1 MECCIITLFRYISL
15 CCITQSFRNLP
26 ELPNKSQFFV
36 EWKWRHCH
44 CAKTTQCMKGR
55 LYPSAIQSGLSS
67 PSRAMA
73 SRQQNRVCSR
83 EVSHFIKLLHST
95 WLQMVKGTVSV
106 STPDINGGG
115 DRQWCAV
122 WQDDIESVKG
132 FKKKAESKQIF
143 LSKAAGIYSGNGEF
157 VDVHLFRLCPLF
169 FSLLLVNCRALS
181 CGHWSSLETVKRT
194 LAFYFMNS
202 QRKDTRSVRV
212 VAALKSSLVL
222 VAVKS
227 MRSKIWT
234 GAQNS
239 KEGKVSWTCL
249 TTALSLDQCCISVGN
264 C

>member
-1 MECCIITLFRYISL
+1 
-15 CCITQSFRNLP
+15 
-26 ELPNKSQFFV
+26 
-36 EWKWRHCH
+36 
-44 CAKTTQCMKGR
+44 MKGR
-55 LYPSAIQSGLSS
+55 LYPSAFQSGLSS

-95 WLQMVKGTVSV
+95 WLQMVKGAVSV
-106 STPDINGGG
+106 STPDINGGR
-115 DRQWCAV
+115 DNQWCAV

-132 FKKKAESKQIF
+132 FKKKAESEQIF
-143 LSKAAGIYSGNGEF
+143 LSKAAGIYSSNREF
-157 VDVHLFRLCPLF
+157 VDVNLFLLCPLF
-169 FSLLLVNCRALS
+169 FSILHMNCRSRLRPRKQ
-181 CGHWSSLETVKRT
+181 SLNCEKDIP
-194 LAFYFMNS
+194 LASYYFMNS
-202 QRKDTRSVRV
+202 QRNDARSMRV
-212 VAALKSSLVL
+212 VAALKSSSVL

-249 TTALSLDQCCISVGN
+249 TTVPSLDQCSISVGN